1 MPRNKNKLHNSLT
14 ITRKRLG
21 LGQKQVAH
29 LLKHKTTDQVSRYE
43 KGYRIPG
50 LKILLQFEIIYGI
63 PARVVYGEFFEKLR
77 LEIQDRAKIVN
88 TIGNAKAVADSENLL
103 SRRYC
108 YYEELLRSPAP
119 TQDEIDQ
126 TRKHV
131 VLIMRRH
138 AKLQ

>member
-1 MPRNKNKLHNSLT
+1 MSRNKNKLQNSLT

-77 LEIQDRAKIVN
+77 LEIQDRAKITSTLAN
-88 TIGNAKAVADSENLL
+88 TKALVDSENQL
-103 SRRYC
+103 STPETKFAGIFLSAIFFSQPSHHEKGKC
-108 YYEELLRSPAP
+108 G
-119 TQDEIDQ
+119 
-126 TRKHV
+126 KG
-131 VLIMRRH
+131 
-138 AKLQ
+138 K

>member
-1 MPRNKNKLHNSLT
+1 MPRNKNKLQNSLT

-77 LEIQDRAKIVN
+77 SEIQDRAKIISPLAN
-88 TIGNAKAVADSENLL
+88 TKALADSKNLL
-103 SRRYC
+103 SHRYC
-108 YYEELLRSPAP
+108 YYEELLRNSSP

-131 VLIMRRH
+131 LLIMRRH
-138 AKLQ
+138 AELQ